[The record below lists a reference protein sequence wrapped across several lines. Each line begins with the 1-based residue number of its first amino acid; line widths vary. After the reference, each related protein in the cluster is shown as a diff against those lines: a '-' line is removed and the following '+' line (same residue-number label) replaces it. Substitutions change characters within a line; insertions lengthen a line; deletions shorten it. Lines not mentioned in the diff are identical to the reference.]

1 VLVLLFERY
10 LFVHRLPPALPPPD
24 CHRYG
29 KEKKRASAD
38 ELAAHATANGYQR
51 GPHREENSR
60 RDSNRHG
67 DKTRKDQDATL
78 DLYVM

>member
-29 KEKKRASAD
+29 KEKKGLVQTSWMLTLQRM
-38 ELAAHATANGYQR
+38 ATRGGRIGKKTVDGTAIGTGTRLRKIKMQR
-51 GPHREENSR
+51 WIS
-60 RDSNRHG
+60 
-67 DKTRKDQDATL
+67 
-78 DLYVM
+78 M